1 MMDWETFYQRFRT
14 PDFVPGYEILHRLGG
29 GAFGEV
35 FKARKTSIGKTFA
48 IKFLKLDEET
58 QRRMVER
65 ELEQV
70 RHLAGIDHP
79 NLVSIEDM
87 GVVMDVP
94 YLVMGYAGEETL
106 ARRLKSGALEQ
117 REALLLFVQ
126 AARGVAGLHERRLV
140 HFDLKPSNIFLRGE
154 VVRVG
159 DYGLA
164 KLMGES
170 DMTLSVGRGTPQYMA
185 PEILKG
191 RADHR
196 ADIYSLGVIL
206 YESLAGKVPFEATGS
221 GPIPMRDASDGFEL
235 PEGVSPDF
243 RGPLERALCVEPAD
257 RHESVHE
264 FLAELGQ
271 SAQAGE
277 AIHVAPDEEP
287 IHPRGE
293 AEEEVRAAPGVAAAS
308 TPVQT
313 PAPPRSGAQQT
324 VPVPPQARGGIVG
337 GVGAG
342 FVLAVEVFFS
352 LVVSGLRWA
361 FTDRKAGEVAPA
373 PALQLGRIVMLLA
386 VLFSAGALL
395 LLVLST
401 VGIV

>member
-35 FKARKTSIGKTFA
+35 FKARKTSIGKTYA

-58 QRRMVER
+58 QQKMVER

-70 RHLAGIDHP
+70 RHLSGIDHP

-106 ARRLKSGALEQ
+106 ARRLKSGPLSH
-117 REALLLFVQ
+117 RDALLLFVQ
-126 AARGVAGLHERRLV
+126 AARGVSALHDRRLV
-140 HFDLKPSNIFLRGE
+140 HFDLKPSNVFLRGE
-154 VVRVG
+154 VARVG

-206 YESLAGKVPFEATGS
+206 YEALCGKIPFETTGS
-221 GPIPMRDASDGFEL
+221 GPIPLRDAGVGFDL
-235 PEGVSPDF
+235 PEEVSEDF
-243 RGPLERALCVEPAD
+243 RAPLERALEIDPEN
-257 RHESVHE
+257 RHETVSVL
-264 FLAELGQ
+264 LAQLGQ
-271 SAQAGE
+271 SSQAGE
-277 AIHVAPDEEP
+277 AIRVDPGGASVHPKTDLEDEEE
-287 IHPRGE
+287 RE
-293 AEEEVRAAPGVAAAS
+293 
-308 TPVQT
+308 
-313 PAPPRSGAQQT
+313 PAPQLSSAPTPMPSKSGAQET
-324 VPVPPQARGGIVG
+324 IPVPPPSRGGIVG
-337 GVGAG
+337 GIGAG
-342 FVLAVEVFFS
+342 LVLAVEVLFS
-352 LVVSGLRWA
+352 LVGGGLRWA
-361 FTDRKAGEVAPA
+361 FADRESASNAPA
-373 PALQLGRIVMLLA
+373 IQLGRVVVLLT

-395 LLVLST
+395 LLAIST
-401 VGIV
+401 LIS

>member
-35 FKARKTSIGKTFA
+35 FKARKTSIEKTYA

-58 QRRMVER
+58 QRKMVER
-65 ELEQV
+65 ELDQV
-70 RHLAGIDHP
+70 RHLSGIDHP

-106 ARRLKSGALEQ
+106 ARRLKLGPLSH
-117 REALLLFVQ
+117 RDALLLFVQ
-126 AARGVAGLHERRLV
+126 AARGVSALHERRLV
-140 HFDLKPSNIFLRGE
+140 HFDLKPSNVFLRGE
-154 VVRVG
+154 VARVG

-170 DMTLSVGRGTPQYMA
+170 DMTLSVSRGTPQYMA

-206 YESLAGKVPFEATGS
+206 YEALAGKVPFEATGS
-221 GPIPMRDASDGFEL
+221 GPIPLRDAGAGFEL
-235 PEGVSPDF
+235 PEDVSLDF
-243 RGPLERALCVEPAD
+243 RAPLEQALKVDPEE
-257 RHESVHE
+257 RHETVAE
-264 FLAELGQ
+264 LLAQLGQ
-271 SAQAGE
+271 SSQAGDAIRVDPTGP
-277 AIHVAPDEEP
+277 AIHPKTD
-287 IHPRGE
+287 I
-293 AEEEVRAAPGVAAAS
+293 EEEEERKPDPQPGSAP
-308 TPVQT
+308 TPMPN
-313 PAPPRSGAQQT
+313 PAPPRPGAQET
-324 VPVPPQARGGIVG
+324 VPVPPPSRGGIVG

-342 FVLAVEVFFS
+342 LILAVEVLFS
-352 LVVSGLRWA
+352 LVGGGLRWA
-361 FTDRKAGEVAPA
+361 FADRESSSNAPVI
-373 PALQLGRIVMLLA
+373 QLGRVVLLLT
-386 VLFSAGALL
+386 VLFTTGALL
-395 LLVLST
+395 LIAISNLTS
-401 VGIV
+401 

>member
-35 FKARKTSIGKTFA
+35 FKARKTSIGKTYA

-58 QRRMVER
+58 QRKMVER

-87 GVVMDVP
+87 GVVLDVP

-106 ARRLKSGALEQ
+106 ARKLKSGPLSH
-117 REALLLFVQ
+117 RDALLYFVQ
-126 AARGVAGLHERRLV
+126 AARGVSALHDRRLV
-140 HFDLKPSNIFLRGE
+140 HFDLKPSNVFLRGE
-154 VVRVG
+154 VARVG

-206 YESLAGKVPFEATGS
+206 YEALVGAVPFEATGS
-221 GPIPMRDASDGFEL
+221 GPIPLRDAGAEVEL
-235 PEGVSPDF
+235 PDGVSEDF
-243 RGPLERALCVEPAD
+243 LEPLQRALDVDPDA
-257 RHESVHE
+257 RHETVSE
-264 FLAELGQ
+264 LLAHLGQ
-271 SAQAGE
+271 TAQAGE
-277 AIHVAPDEEP
+277 GILVDASGASVHPQAEPDE
-287 IHPRGE
+287 GE
-293 AEEEVRAAPGVAAAS
+293 ESTPDPSAEEDP
-308 TPVQT
+308 TPA
-313 PAPPRSGAQQT
+313 PAPPRSGAKET
-324 VPVPPQARGGIVG
+324 IPVPPASRGGIISG
-337 GVGAG
+337 IGAG
-342 FVLAVEVFFS
+342 LVLAVEVLFS
-352 LVVSGLRWA
+352 LIGGGLRWA
-361 FTDRKAGEVAPA
+361 FADREAASNAPVI
-373 PALQLGRIVMLLA
+373 QLGRVVILLT
-386 VLFSAGALL
+386 VLFSAGAMLL
-395 LLVLST
+395 FAISNLAS
-401 VGIV
+401 

>member
-58 QRRMVER
+58 QQRMVKR

-70 RHLAGIDHP
+70 LHLSGIDHP

-87 GVVMDVP
+87 GIVMEVP

-106 ARRLKSGALEQ
+106 ARRLKSGPLAH
-117 REALLLFVQ
+117 RDALLLFVQ
-126 AARGVAGLHERRLV
+126 AARGVAALHDRRLV

-154 VVRVG
+154 VARVG

-221 GPIPMRDASDGFEL
+221 GPIPLRDPGDGFDL
-235 PEGVSPDF
+235 PDEVSEDF
-243 RGPLERALCVEPAD
+243 RGPLERALAVEPED
-257 RHESVHE
+257 RQDTVSEL
-264 FLAELGQ
+264 LAELGQ
-271 SAQAGE
+271 SVQAGD
-277 AIHVAPDEEP
+277 AISIGPDEDSVHPQAEP
-287 IHPRGE
+287 
-293 AEEEVRAAPGVAAAS
+293 EEESKAAPEVGPAP
-308 TPVQT
+308 TPIPT
-313 PAPPRSGAQQT
+313 PAPPRTGAQQT
-324 VPVPPQARGGIVG
+324 VPVPPQTRGGLAG
-337 GVGAG
+337 GIGAG
-342 FVLAVEVFFS
+342 LFLSVEVLFS
-352 LVVSGLRWA
+352 LVGGGLRWA
-361 FTDRKAGEVAPA
+361 FTDQDATAASPA
-373 PALQLGRIVMLLA
+373 PALQMGRIVLLLT
-386 VLFSAGALL
+386 VLCSAGALL
-395 LLVLST
+395 LIGIST
-401 VGIV
+401 LF

>member
-35 FKARKTSIGKTFA
+35 FKARKTSIEKTYA

-58 QRRMVER
+58 QRKMVER
-65 ELEQV
+65 ELDQV
-70 RHLAGIDHP
+70 RHLSGIDHP

-106 ARRLKSGALEQ
+106 ARRLKLGPLSH
-117 REALLLFVQ
+117 RDALLLFVQ
-126 AARGVAGLHERRLV
+126 AARGVSALHERRLV
-140 HFDLKPSNIFLRGE
+140 HFDLKPSNVFLRGE
-154 VVRVG
+154 VARVG

-206 YESLAGKVPFEATGS
+206 YEALVGKVPFEATGS
-221 GPIPMRDASDGFEL
+221 GPIPLRDAGTGFEL
-235 PEGVSPDF
+235 PEDVSMDF
-243 RGPLERALCVEPAD
+243 RAPLEQALEIDPEK
-257 RHESVHE
+257 RHETVSD
-264 FLAELGQ
+264 FLAQLGQ

-277 AIHVAPDEEP
+277 AIRVDPTGPP
-287 IHPRGE
+287 IHPKTDL
-293 AEEEVRAAPGVAAAS
+293 EEEEEQKSESELGSAP
-308 TPVQT
+308 TPMPT
-313 PAPPRSGAQQT
+313 PAPPKSGAQET
-324 VPVPPQARGGIVG
+324 VPVPPSSRGGIVG

-342 FVLAVEVFFS
+342 LVLAIEVLFS
-352 LVVSGLRWA
+352 LVGGGLRWA
-361 FTDRKAGEVAPA
+361 FADRESASSAPVI
-373 PALQLGRIVMLLA
+373 QFGRVVLLLT
-386 VLFSAGALL
+386 VLFVAGALL
-395 LLVLST
+395 LIAISNLTL
-401 VGIV
+401 

>member
-35 FKARKTSIGKTFA
+35 FKARKTSIGKTYA

-87 GVVMDVP
+87 GVVLDVP
-94 YLVMGYAGEETL
+94 YLVMGYFGEDTL
-106 ARRLKSGALEQ
+106 ARRLKAGPLGH

-126 AARGVAGLHERRLV
+126 AARGVAALHDRRLV

-154 VVRVG
+154 VARVG

-170 DMTLSVGRGTPQYMA
+170 NMTLSVGRGTPQYMA

-221 GPIPMRDASDGFEL
+221 GPIPMREVGDGFDL
-235 PEGVSPDF
+235 PEGVSEDF
-243 RGPLERALCVEPAD
+243 RAPLERALAVEPD
-257 RHESVHE
+257 ERTGSVSE

-277 AIHVAPDEEP
+277 AIRVDPDEDP
-287 IHPRGE
+287 IHPLAE
-293 AEEEVRAAPGVAAAS
+293 PEEEVRAAPEVGPAP
-308 TPVQT
+308 TPILT

-324 VPVPPQARGGIVG
+324 VPVPPQTRGGLAG
-337 GVGAG
+337 GIGAG
-342 FVLAVEVFFS
+342 LVLSVEVLFS
-352 LVVSGLRWA
+352 LVASGLRWA
-361 FTDRKAGEVAPA
+361 FTDRDASEASPA
-373 PALQLGRIVMLLA
+373 PALQLGRIVLLLT

-395 LLVLST
+395 LLAISSLIS
-401 VGIV
+401 

>member
-14 PDFVPGYEILHRLGG
+14 PDFIPGYEILHRLGG

-106 ARRLKSGALEQ
+106 ARKLRSGPLSH
-117 REALLLFVQ
+117 RDALLYFVQ
-126 AARGVAGLHERRLV
+126 AARGVSALHDRRLV
-140 HFDLKPSNIFLRGE
+140 HFDLKPSNVFLRGE
-154 VVRVG
+154 VARVG

-206 YESLAGKVPFEATGS
+206 YEALVGQVPFEATGS
-221 GPIPMRDASDGFEL
+221 GPIPLRDSDVEVEL
-235 PEGVSPDF
+235 PEGVSQALLE
-243 RGPLERALCVEPAD
+243 PLRKALAEDPAA
-257 RHESVHE
+257 RHETVPELLSH
-264 FLAELGQ
+264 LGQ
-271 SAQAGE
+271 SAQAGA
-277 AIHVAPDEEP
+277 AIQVEEGSAS
-287 IHPRGE
+287 IHPQAEPEE
-293 AEEEVRAAPGVAAAS
+293 AAEAGSPESKEAPS
-308 TPVQT
+308 EPT
-313 PAPPRSGAQQT
+313 PAPPRSGVRET
-324 VPVPPQARGGIVG
+324 VPVPPASRGGIIS

-342 FVLAVEVFFS
+342 LVLAFEVLFS
-352 LVVSGLRWA
+352 LVGGGLRWA
-361 FTDRKAGEVAPA
+361 FADREAASNAPVI
-373 PALQLGRIVMLLA
+373 QLGRVVMLLTL
-386 VLFSAGALL
+386 LFSAGALL
-395 LLVLST
+395 LFAISNLPV
-401 VGIV
+401 